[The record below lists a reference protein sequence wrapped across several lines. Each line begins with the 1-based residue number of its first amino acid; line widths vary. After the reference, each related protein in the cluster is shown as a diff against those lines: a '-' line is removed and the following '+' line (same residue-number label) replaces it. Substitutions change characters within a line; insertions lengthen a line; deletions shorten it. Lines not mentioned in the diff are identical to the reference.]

1 MIMITHTES
10 ESRGLR
16 VTNSL
21 HEVSAL
27 LTNSLL
33 GGSAAVYL
41 CTEGNCKL
49 VITPKS
55 AADQRFVKSVDADA
69 FSDLTLVAG
78 KGHEAKASILS
89 SRDLSLLMAGGKGR
103 TDTLPSSEQPVVMAR
118 PLTSGE
124 NLLGLLVMHVGP
136 QLVDEVQ
143 ALKNLEGAALVIQQ
157 NLTQESELN
166 ALQVQKTFLSHLVQ
180 QAEDIDI
187 TSTPEV
193 LIDNIVRL
201 VKGVLTFD
209 RLTIS
214 QPSIQVPEILEI
226 SWVEGLKERYT
237 AEYEYSSKGVCHGE
251 VFRKIKGMKID
262 NFKASKFKGRFKAGD
277 FERTK
282 LKSFLGVP
290 IMEVGAPQGVLALES
305 LEVDH
310 YDMVD
315 LDVLTAIIQVF
326 GPAICWSKR
335 YQEVH
340 AMAMVDG
347 LTQLLNHRSFMQRLA
362 EELERDTRYG
372 ENMTLLMLDLDHFKR
387 VNDQHGHLYGDY
399 VLRQT
404 AQLIR
409 SSIRKA
415 DVAGRIGGE
424 EFAVII
430 INASKQ
436 TGRSTADRIKK
447 SIADNPFSLDGVD
460 SRITVSIGMSEY
472 PRDGKHIKALL
483 KKADEAMYRVKEA
496 GGNAVV
502 SYSRASSRMRKDA

>member
-1 MIMITHTES
+1 MTHTDS
-10 ESRGLR
+10 KSRGLR
-16 VTNSL
+16 VANSL
-21 HEVSAL
+21 REVSAL

-33 GGSAAVYL
+33 GGSAVVYL
-41 CTEGNCKL
+41 CTEDNHKL
-49 VITPKS
+49 VIPPKS
-55 AADQRFVKSVDADA
+55 AADQRFVRSVNADA
-69 FSDLTLVAG
+69 FSDLRLVAG
-78 KGHEAKASILS
+78 KGDEAKASILS
-89 SRDLSLLMAGGKGR
+89 PRDLSLLIAGGKDR
-103 TDTLPSSEQPVVMAR
+103 TDTLPASEQPVVMAR

-136 QLVDEVQ
+136 KPVDEVQ
-143 ALKNLEGAALVIQQ
+143 AFKNLEGAAQVIQQ

-166 ALQVQKTFLSHLVQ
+166 ALQVQKAFLSQLVQ
-180 QAEDIDI
+180 QAVDINI

-214 QPSIQVPEILEI
+214 RRSVQVTEGLEI
-226 SWVEGLKERYT
+226 GWVKGLEEAYTTGYRYL
-237 AEYEYSSKGVCHGE
+237 SKGVCHGE

-262 NFKASKFKGRFKAGD
+262 NFKASKFKGRFEAGD
-277 FERTK
+277 FEQTK

-290 IMEVGAPQGVLALES
+290 IMEAGAPQGVLALES

-310 YDMVD
+310 YNLVD
-315 LDVLTAIIQVF
+315 LDVLTAILQVF

-340 AMAMVDG
+340 DMAMVDG
-347 LTQLLNHRSFMQRLA
+347 LTQLLNHRSFMERLA

-372 ENMTLLMLDLDHFKR
+372 ESMTFLMLDLDNFKR
-387 VNDQHGHLYGDY
+387 VNDRHGHQYGDY

-415 DVAGRIGGE
+415 DIAGRIGGE

-436 TGRSTADRIKK
+436 TSRSTADRIKK
-447 SIADNPFSLDGVD
+447 SIADHPFSHDGVD

-472 PRDGKHIKALL
+472 PRDGKNMKAIL
-483 KKADEAMYRVKEA
+483 KMADDAMYRVKEG

-502 SYSRASSRMRKDA
+502 AYSRASSRMRKDA

>member
-1 MIMITHTES
+1 
-10 ESRGLR
+10 
-16 VTNSL
+16 
-21 HEVSAL
+21 
-27 LTNSLL
+27 
-33 GGSAAVYL
+33 
-41 CTEGNCKL
+41 
-49 VITPKS
+49 
-55 AADQRFVKSVDADA
+55 
-69 FSDLTLVAG
+69 
-78 KGHEAKASILS
+78 
-89 SRDLSLLMAGGKGR
+89 
-103 TDTLPSSEQPVVMAR
+103 
-118 PLTSGE
+118 
-124 NLLGLLVMHVGP
+124 MHVGP
-136 QLVDEVQ
+136 KLVDEAQ
-143 ALKNLEGAALVIQQ
+143 AFKNLEGAAQVIQQ
-157 NLTQESELN
+157 NLTRESELN
-166 ALQVQKTFLSHLVQ
+166 ALQIQKAFLTHLVQ

-214 QPSIQVPEILEI
+214 KPSIQVSGRLEI

-237 AEYEYSSKGVCHGE
+237 AGYEYASKGVCHGE
-251 VFRKIKGMKID
+251 VFRKIKSMKID
-262 NFKASKFKGRFKAGD
+262 NLKKSKFKGRFEAGD
-277 FERTK
+277 FEKTK

-290 IMEVGAPQGVLALES
+290 IMEAGVPQGVLALES
-305 LEVDH
+305 LTVDH
-310 YDMVD
+310 YNLVD

-340 AMAMVDG
+340 DMAMVDG
-347 LTQLLNHRSFMQRLA
+347 LTQLLNHRSFMERLA

-372 ENMTLLMLDLDHFKR
+372 ESMTLLMLDLDHFKR
-387 VNDQHGHLYGDY
+387 VNDQHGHQYGDY

-436 TGRSTADRIKK
+436 TSRSTADRIKK
-447 SIADNPFSLDGVD
+447 SIAEHLFSLDGVD
-460 SRITVSIGMSEY
+460 SRVTVSIGMSEY
-472 PRDGKHIKALL
+472 PRDGKHMKAIL
-483 KKADEAMYRVKEA
+483 KRADETMYRIKEA
-496 GGNAVV
+496 GGNAVG
-502 SYSRASSRMRKDA
+502 SYSRASSRKKKDA